1 MMSEITLWENL
12 LSCFK
17 IYNDL
22 KYSAWLALVF
32 SMPLLNFYIYYF
44 LVTLNSEPLSA
55 FRDSMELF
63 VFSSIISYFL
73 TNKYQIFLS
82 QFSCG
87 ISCNFMCDILLYIFI
102 YFSCA
107 VRLRH
112 LSATLKKNFL
122 FCIDIFRKLQLTR
135 YSYTIKNTNIL

>member
-1 MMSEITLWENL
+1 MREITLWENL

-17 IYNDL
+17 NYNGL
-22 KYSAWLALVF
+22 KYSVWLALVF
-32 SMPLLNFYIYYF
+32 SMPLLNFYIYHF
-44 LVTLNSEPLSA
+44 LVNLNFEPLSA

-63 VFSSIISYFL
+63 VFSSIISYIL
-73 TNKYQIFLS
+73 TYKYHIFLS
-82 QFSCG
+82 QFSCD

-102 YFSCA
+102 YLSCA